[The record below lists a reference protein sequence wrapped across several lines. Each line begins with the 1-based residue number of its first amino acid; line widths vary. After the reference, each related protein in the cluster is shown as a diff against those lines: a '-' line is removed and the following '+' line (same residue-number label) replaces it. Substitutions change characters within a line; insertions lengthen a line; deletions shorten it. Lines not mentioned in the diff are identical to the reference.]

1 MSVHW
6 FKAAFIIVYQ
16 SLSLFSCEAVSSC
29 KVRVVFAS
37 VFHSMTICTRN
48 GEGCQS
54 RQWDVLAIPVSQ
66 VSELL
71 GELASYDELVDWDDF
86 QTIGENFD
94 HSTEIFETA
103 DKLGTLLSIACNN
116 CQPFAFLNWSCTCT
130 GCTVSYLVPSSI
142 ITQECGWTASMTQ
155 QLREQRAWCRKPVNG
170 TLLRRFVLWWPTP
183 LPDASVAF

>member
-1 MSVHW
+1 MSVL
-6 FKAAFIIVYQ
+6 FTDSKQRNSVYQ

-48 GEGCQS
+48 GVGCQS
-54 RQWDVLAIPVSQ
+54 RQWDVPAIPVSQ

-71 GELASYDELVDWDDF
+71 GTRASYDELVDWDDF

-103 DKLGTLLSIACNN
+103 DKPGTLLSIACNN
-116 CQPFAFLNWSCTCT
+116 CQPFVNWSCTCT

-142 ITQECGWTASMTQ
+142 ITQQCGWTASMTQ
-155 QLREQRAWCRKPVNG
+155 QLLDQRAWCRKPVNG

-183 LPDASVAF
+183 LPDASVDF